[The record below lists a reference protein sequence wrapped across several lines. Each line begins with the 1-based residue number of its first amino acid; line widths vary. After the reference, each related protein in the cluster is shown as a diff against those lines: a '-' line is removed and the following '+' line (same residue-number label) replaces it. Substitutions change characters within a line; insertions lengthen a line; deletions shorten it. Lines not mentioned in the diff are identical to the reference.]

1 MDRDVNA
8 TVDFDATPSL
18 TAPERRQVMRIGAG
32 VALSIAVHAVLL
44 ALYRTPAVSPAPPA
58 SEPLTV
64 RLRAAPVPSPAPV
77 PVPVP
82 IPAPVQPSVPR
93 AETPA
98 APKPAPR
105 SRSAERPARR
115 VIAVDPQVRQS
126 VRQSAEDTYPVETA
140 PEPPQAAAPDT
151 PAAAPRF
158 DVDAARKTARLV
170 ANEPDPAKKGT
181 ALERLPPPP
190 LQTENK
196 FERAIKS
203 AKRRDCKDGVPGGLL
218 APLFL
223 AMDKKDSGCKW

>member
-8 TVDFDATPSL
+8 TFDFDAANPAL
-18 TAPERRQVMRIGAG
+18 PAPERRQVMRIAAG
-32 VALSIAVHAVLL
+32 VALSIAVHVVLL
-44 ALYRTPAVSPAPPA
+44 ALYRAPAAPPAPPA
-58 SEPLTV
+58 SEALTV
-64 RLRAAPVPSPAPV
+64 RLRAAPVPA

-82 IPAPVQPSVPR
+82 IPEPVQPSVPR

-98 APKPAPR
+98 APKAAPAPR

-115 VIAVDPQVRQS
+115 VIAVDPE
-126 VRQSAEDTYPVETA
+126 VRQSAEESYPVETP
-140 PEPPQAAAPDT
+140 PEPPAQAAAPET
-151 PAAAPRF
+151 PAAPRF
-158 DVDAARKTARLV
+158 DLDAARKTARLV
-170 ANEPDPAKKGT
+170 AGEPDPAKKGT

>member
-8 TVDFDATPSL
+8 TFDFDAANPAL
-18 TAPERRQVMRIGAG
+18 PAPERRQGMRIAAG
-32 VALSIAVHAVLL
+32 VALSVAVHAMLL
-44 ALYRTPAVSPAPPA
+44 ALYRAPAAPPAPPA
-58 SEPLTV
+58 SEALTV
-64 RLRAAPVPSPAPV
+64 RLRAAPVPVPAPV
-77 PVPVP
+77 PVT
-82 IPAPVQPSVPR
+82 PSIPR

-98 APKPAPR
+98 APKTAPAPR

-115 VIAVDPQVRQS
+115 VIAVDPE
-126 VRQSAEDTYPVETA
+126 VRQSAEESYPVEAA
-140 PEPPQAAAPDT
+140 PEPPAQAAARET
-151 PAAAPRF
+151 PAAPRF
-158 DVDAARKTARLV
+158 DLDAARKTARLV
-170 ANEPDPAKKGT
+170 AGEPDPAKKGT